1 MRAWEV
7 HDGVLAVRDVPDVAA
22 GPGESVVTVS
32 QAGVCGSDL
41 PKLRAPR
48 CFDLPERW
56 RPGHEIVGTVAGGTL
71 VALDPLVPCGLCE
84 ACPDGRTH
92 LCAGLRRIG
101 WDLPGGLAEQV
112 VAPVGNLHSIA
123 PEDASVA
130 VLADP
135 MAVAIH
141 GLRCSGLGRPGRLAV
156 VGAGTVGL
164 LTAAYGASI
173 GWDVTVVHRGTDLNE
188 RAASVDARLVSLG
201 EATTSTPYDVVVDAA
216 SGSSPAPLALA
227 LELVRDGGT
236 VVVQNAYHPGVR
248 LGTPLR
254 DIFRRSVRLV
264 GSFSFCRRGGNDFG
278 LALAALASSR
288 AVFGPLLVGIG
299 GLEALEST
307 VDRAEERRR
316 LVVHLRGDRA
326 TGG

>member
-7 HDGVLAVRDVPDVAA
+7 HDGVLGVRDVPDAA
-22 GPGESVVTVS
+22 AKPGEVVVTVS

-48 CFDLPERW
+48 SFDLPQQW
-56 RPGHEIVGTVAGGTL
+56 RPGHEIVGTTAEETL
-71 VALDPLVPCGLCE
+71 VAVDPLVPCGLCE
-84 ACPDGRTH
+84 VCRDGRTH
-92 LCAGLRRIG
+92 LCSGLRRIG

-112 VAPVGNLHSIA
+112 VAPAANLHSFA
-123 PEDASVA
+123 PEHASVA

-164 LTAAYGASI
+164 LTAAYGALI
-173 GWDVTVVHRGTDLNE
+173 GWDVTVVHRGTDLKE
-188 RAASVDARLVSLG
+188 RAAGVDARLVSLD

-227 LELVRDGGT
+227 LDLVRDGGT

-264 GSFSFCRRGGNDFG
+264 GSFSFCRRDGDDFG

-288 AVFGPLLVGIG
+288 AVFGPLLVDVG
-299 GLEALEST
+299 GLEALGSA
-307 VDRAEERRR
+307 VDHAEERRR
-316 LVVHLRGDRA
+316 LVVRPQGGRT

>member
-41 PKLRAPR
+41 PKLRDPR
-48 CFDLPERW
+48 SFDLPQRW
-56 RPGHEIVGTVAGGTL
+56 RPGHEIVGTTAEGTL
-71 VALDPLVPCGLCE
+71 VAVDPLVPCGLCE
-84 ACPDGRTH
+84 ACIDGRTH
-92 LCAGLRRIG
+92 LCPSLRRIG
-101 WDLPGGLAEQV
+101 WDLPGGLAEMV
-112 VAPVGNLHSIA
+112 VAPAANLHSIA

-141 GLRCSGLGRPGRLAV
+141 GLRCSGLRRLGRLAII
-156 VGAGTVGL
+156 GAGTVGL
-164 LTAAYGASI
+164 LTAAYGTLI
-173 GWDVTVVHRGTDLNE
+173 GWDVTVVHRGTDLE
-188 RAASVDARLVSLG
+188 RAADIDARLVSLD
-201 EATTSTPYDVVVDAA
+201 EATTSIPYDVVVDAA

-236 VVVQNAYHPGVR
+236 IVVQNAYHPGIR
-248 LGTPLR
+248 LGMSLR

-264 GSFSFCRRGGNDFG
+264 GSFSFCRCDGDDFG
-278 LALAALASSR
+278 LALAALASYR
-288 AVFGPLLVGIG
+288 AVLAPLIVNIG
-299 GLEALEST
+299 GLEALELT
-307 VDRAEERRR
+307 VDRADERRR
-316 LVVHLRGDRA
+316 LVVHPCGSGT

>member
-7 HDGVLAVRDVPDVAA
+7 HDGVLAVRDVPNVAA

-48 CFDLPERW
+48 SFDLPQRW
-56 RPGHEIVGTVAGGTL
+56 RPGHEIVGTIAEGTL
-71 VALDPLVPCGLCE
+71 VAVDPLVPCGLCG
-84 ACPDGRTH
+84 ACLGGRTH
-92 LCAGLRRIG
+92 LCPSLRRIG

-112 VAPVGNLHSIA
+112 VASVGNLHSIA

-164 LTAAYGASI
+164 LTAAYGTLI
-173 GWDVTVVHRGTDLNE
+173 GWDVTVVHRGPNLGE
-188 RAASVDARLVSLG
+188 RAAGIGAQFVSLD

-227 LELVRDGGT
+227 LDLVRDGGT

-254 DIFRRSVRLV
+254 DVFRRSVRLV

-278 LALAALASSR
+278 LALASLASTR
-288 AVFGPLLVGIG
+288 AVFGPLLVGVG
-299 GLEALEST
+299 GLEALESA

-316 LVVHLRGDRA
+316 LVVHLRGGGT